1 MVQEKSCEGCSQAHD
16 CKKIYEQLGHAGGP
30 SVARKVSIAF
40 ALPIVLFV
48 LGLAAFD
55 HLLRAQLAEPHRTS
69 VAFVLALAITVSLM
83 LLVSVTTKRLHREP

>member
-40 ALPIVLFV
+40 GLPIVLFV
-48 LGLAAFD
+48 AGLGMFG
-55 HLLRAQLAEPHRTS
+55 HLLRTRLAEPYQSS

-83 LLVSVTTKRLHREP
+83 LLVSVATKRLHREP